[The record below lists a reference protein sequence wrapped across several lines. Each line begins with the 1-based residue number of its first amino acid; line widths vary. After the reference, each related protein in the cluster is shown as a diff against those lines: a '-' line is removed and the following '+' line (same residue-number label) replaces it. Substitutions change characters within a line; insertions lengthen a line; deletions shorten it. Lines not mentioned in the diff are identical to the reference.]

1 MEKSN
6 NKYNLKKIFIY
17 IIFIYVYY
25 IIVREG
31 SLEDNKFVE
40 SWIRNLFIYLFFY
53 LKLDN
58 QLLIIQ
64 IEINL
69 NLKFKIIT

>member
-6 NKYNLKKIFIY
+6 NKYNLKKNFIY

>member
-6 NKYNLKKIFIY
+6 NKYNLKKNFIY

-40 SWIRNLFIYLFFY
+40 S
-53 LKLDN
+53 
-58 QLLIIQ
+58 
-64 IEINL
+64 
-69 NLKFKIIT
+69 